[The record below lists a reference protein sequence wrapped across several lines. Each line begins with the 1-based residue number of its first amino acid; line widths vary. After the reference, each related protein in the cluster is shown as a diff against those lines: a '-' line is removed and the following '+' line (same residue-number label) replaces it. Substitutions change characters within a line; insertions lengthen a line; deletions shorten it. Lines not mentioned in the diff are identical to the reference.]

1 MSLPK
6 SISEA
11 IENYPNETGLWR
23 EIILQLNKDLALAG
37 ISEIE
42 LKIDT
47 SPNELVEGLHQIF
60 SNLMHDKTSN
70 FIQLLYRID
79 IQEEDLKQMML
90 DSDFM
95 EKLIYKIL
103 ERSFQKVYWRKKL
116 G

>member
-1 MSLPK
+1 MGLPK

-11 IENYPNETGLWR
+11 IENYPNETVLWR

-42 LKIDT
+42 LKTDI
-47 SPNELVEGLHQIF
+47 SPTDLIEGLHQIF
-60 SNLMHDKTSN
+60 SDLMHDKTLN
-70 FIQLLYRID
+70 FIHLLYRID
-79 IQEEDLKQMML
+79 IQETEIKTLML
-90 DSDFM
+90 DSDFL
-95 EKLIYKIL
+95 EKLIYRVL